1 MFLKMTQGLKAVS
14 GVQAEPAKN
23 DFFVES
29 RKSER
34 SVQNGTDLRPD
45 SGSAASS
52 GSTCD
57 WCFPKSDLY
66 RGAISTP
73 PGAAYL
79 AAGTVRCCLPI
90 SKWTNHIPLRLILSS
105 LAVRRFIG

>member
-1 MFLKMTQGLKAVS
+1 MQPLSTEFTTAISSL
-14 GVQAEPAKN
+14 QAEPAKN

-29 RKSER
+29 RKSQS

-52 GSTCD
+52 GSTCGV
-57 WCFPKSDLY
+57 PKSKSDLY

-73 PGAAYL
+73 AGAAYL
-79 AAGTVRCCLPI
+79 AADTVRCCLPI
-90 SKWTNHIPLRLILSS
+90 SKLTNHSPLRLVLSS
-105 LAVRRFIG
+105 LAVRGFIG